1 MCPACLANAVLVAVG
16 AASSG
21 QSVELRIHTG
31 DGITK
36 AEAQRMLVVLEGYLA
51 TVSEPI

>member
-21 QSVELRIHTG
+21 GFTTLLFVKFHGRKHRNQNRR
-31 DGITK
+31 K
-36 AEAQRMLVVLEGYLA
+36 PR
-51 TVSEPI
+51 